1 MKLCVAAYAVVVLSA
16 ISSSYTDARSL
27 RVADTPAMHLSFL
40 DEGAPTRIGN
50 DAVDGSMI
58 ARNLEA
64 AGKKKHKKHKKSKHE
79 VAAPEEGES
88 ARLLKEEMAMGKKK
102 YKKHKKSKHEV
113 AAPEEGESARLL
125 KEEMAMGKKKHKKH
139 KKSKHEVAAPEE

>member
-1 MKLCVAAYAVVVLSA
+1 MKLCVTAYAVVVLSA

-79 VAAPEEGES
+79 VAAPEE
-88 ARLLKEEMAMGKKK
+88 
-102 YKKHKKSKHEV
+102 
-113 AAPEEGESARLL
+113 
-125 KEEMAMGKKKHKKH
+125 
-139 KKSKHEVAAPEE
+139 

>member
-1 MKLCVAAYAVVVLSA
+1 MNPDKTGVSFCYEGIALIPTQYTLFFAPQATDPPKMKLCVAAFAVVVLSA

-27 RVADTPAMHLSFL
+27 RVADAPAMHLSFL

-58 ARNLEA
+58 DRNLEA
-64 AGKKKHKKHKKSKHE
+64 AGKKHKKHKKSKHA

-88 ARLLKEEMAMGKKK
+88 ARLLKEEM
-102 YKKHKKSKHEV
+102 
-113 AAPEEGESARLL
+113 
-125 KEEMAMGKKKHKKH
+125 
-139 KKSKHEVAAPEE
+139 

>member
-1 MKLCVAAYAVVVLSA
+1 MKLCVAAFAVVVLSA

-27 RVADTPAMHLSFL
+27 RVADAPAMHLSFL

-58 ARNLEA
+58 DRNLEA
-64 AGKKKHKKHKKSKHE
+64 AGKKHKKHKKSKHA

-88 ARLLKEEMAMGKKK
+88 ARLLKEEM
-102 YKKHKKSKHEV
+102 
-113 AAPEEGESARLL
+113 
-125 KEEMAMGKKKHKKH
+125 
-139 KKSKHEVAAPEE
+139 